1 MRTPWRVLSLIS
13 SNAVRTGP
21 TVKPPEASST
31 RGVRTAVPTHV
42 RYNVL
47 LLTFC
52 ITFMMYLDRAVMG
65 SATPA
70 IMSEFHVTK
79 IGMGWSTSAF
89 NWSYALFQ
97 VPGGWL
103 ADRYGPRL
111 VLTCALAWWSIFTS
125 ATGLAYNAISLA
137 IARFCFGVGEA
148 AAFPSSSRA
157 LLRWLPANQR
167 AFGQGFQHAGSRF
180 GAALAPLIVLLLI
193 ARFNWQ
199 SIFFILGATGVL
211 WSIAWYFYYRND
223 PREHAA
229 VNAAEVDLIGV
240 GSQLKVH
247 AGKGPVPW
255 ACILASHDLWYLSAM
270 YFCYGWVL
278 WLYLQWL
285 PTYFIEARHFTA
297 IKTGLATS
305 VPLLAATVTNVAGGW
320 ISDKLAHRWSDLRRG
335 RTRVSVIGFAIA
347 GLALIPGVLVQNNVI
362 SLAWITIALAGLELT
377 VAVSW
382 AICLD
387 IGGEFTGSVSAVM
400 NMLGNIG
407 GAIAAVVIGYLSTLL
422 GWNWP
427 FLTASVLCMIA
438 GLLATRIDPQRSAV
452 SERAK

>member
-1 MRTPWRVLSLIS
+1 
-13 SNAVRTGP
+13 
-21 TVKPPEASST
+21 
-31 RGVRTAVPTHV
+31 
-42 RYNVL
+42 
-47 LLTFC
+47 
-52 ITFMMYLDRAVMG
+52 MMYVDRAVMG

-70 IMSEFHVTK
+70 IMREFHLTK

-111 VLTCALAWWSIFTS
+111 VLACALAWWSIFTS
-125 ATGLAYNAISLA
+125 ATGMSYNAISLA
-137 IARFCFGVGEA
+137 TARFFFGVGEA

-157 LLRWLPANQR
+157 LVPWLPVSQR

-180 GAALAPLIVLLLI
+180 GAAVAPLIVMLLI
-193 ARFNWQ
+193 ARLNWQ
-199 SIFFILGATGVL
+199 AAFYLLGGVGVI
-211 WSIAWYFYYRND
+211 WAAAWYWYYRDD
-223 PREHAA
+223 PRDHPG
-229 VNAAEVDLIGV
+229 VNEEEAGLIGA
-240 GSQLKVH
+240 GPRLKVR
-247 AGKGPVPW
+247 AAKGPVPW
-255 ACILASHDLWYLSAM
+255 RCILSSPDLWYLSAM

-285 PTYFIEARHFTA
+285 PTYFVEARHFTA
-297 IKTGLATS
+297 VKTGLAAS

-320 ISDKLAHRWSDLRRG
+320 ISDKLARRWGNLRRG

-347 GLALIPGVLVQNNVI
+347 GLALVPGVLAEDNVI
-362 SLAWITIALAGLELT
+362 SLAWLTLALAGLELT

-407 GAIAAVVIGYLSTLL
+407 GALAAVVIGYLSTLY
-422 GWNWP
+422 GWNLA
-427 FLTASVLCMIA
+427 FLTASVLCIIA
-438 GLLATRIDPQRSAV
+438 AVLATQINPGRSAV
-452 SERAK
+452 E

>member
-1 MRTPWRVLSLIS
+1 
-13 SNAVRTGP
+13 
-21 TVKPPEASST
+21 
-31 RGVRTAVPTHV
+31 VRTAPPAKPPTPSAPAAAPSHA

-52 ITFMMYLDRAVMG
+52 ITFMMYIDRTVMG
-65 SATPA
+65 SATPY
-70 IMSEFHVTK
+70 IMHEFHLDK
-79 IGMGWSTSAF
+79 IAIGWSTSAF

-111 VLTCALAWWSIFTS
+111 VLACALAWWSIFTS
-125 ATGLAYNAISLA
+125 ATGLSYSAISLA
-137 IARFCFGVGEA
+137 CARFFFGVGEA

-157 LLRWLPANQR
+157 LVRWLPVSQR

-180 GAALAPLIVLLLI
+180 GAALAPLIVMLLI
-193 ARFNWQ
+193 ARLNWQ
-199 SIFFILGATGVL
+199 SVFYILGATGIL
-211 WSIAWYFYYRND
+211 WAVVWHYYYRDD
-223 PREHAA
+223 PREHPA
-229 VNAAEVDLIGV
+229 VNTAEIDLIGV
-240 GSQLKVH
+240 GRQPQRP
-247 AGKGPVPW
+247 ARAAVPW
-255 ACILASHDLWYLSAM
+255 ACILASRDLWYLSAM
-270 YFCYGWVL
+270 YFCYGFVL

-285 PTYFIEARHFTA
+285 PTYFIEERHFTA
-297 IKTGLATS
+297 IRTGLAAS

-320 ISDKLAHRWSDLRRG
+320 ISDKLAHHWSDLRRG

-347 GLALIPGVLVQNNVI
+347 GLALVPGVLVRNNII
-362 SLAWITIALAGLELT
+362 SLAWLTIALAGLELT

-387 IGGEFTGSVSAVM
+387 IGGDFTGSVSAIM

-407 GAIAAVVIGYLSTLL
+407 GAIAAIVIGYLSTLL

-427 FLTASVLCMIA
+427 FLTASVLCIIA
-438 GLLATRIDPQRSAV
+438 ALLATRINPGRSAV
-452 SERAK
+452 SEIAR

>member
-1 MRTPWRVLSLIS
+1 MRT
-13 SNAVRTGP
+13 AP
-21 TVKPPEASST
+21 TATPST
-31 RGVRTAVPTHV
+31 SGARAAAPSHT

-52 ITFMMYLDRAVMG
+52 ITFMMYVDRAVMG

-70 IMSEFHVTK
+70 IMDQFHLTK

-111 VLTCALAWWSIFTS
+111 VLACALAWWSIFTS
-125 ATGLAYNAISLA
+125 VTGLSYSAVSLA
-137 IARFCFGVGEA
+137 VARFFFGVGEA

-157 LLRWLPANQR
+157 LVRWLPVSQR

-180 GAALAPLIVLLLI
+180 GAALAPLIVMLLI
-193 ARFNWQ
+193 ARLNWQ
-199 SIFFILGATGVL
+199 SVFYLLGATGVI
-211 WSIAWYFYYRND
+211 WAVIWYYYYRDD
-223 PREHAA
+223 PRQHPA
-229 VNAAEVDLIGV
+229 VNAAEIEHIGLALV
-240 GSQLKVH
+240 PPRPVNT
-247 AGKGPVPW
+247 AVPW
-255 ACILASHDLWYLSAM
+255 ACILASRDLWYLSAM

-297 IKTGLATS
+297 IKTGLAAS
-305 VPLLAATVTNVAGGW
+305 VPLLAATVTNIAGGW
-320 ISDKLAHRWSDLRRG
+320 ISDKLAHHWSDLRRG

-347 GLALIPGVLVQNNVI
+347 GLALIPGVLAQNNIV
-362 SLAWITIALAGLELT
+362 SLAWLTIALAGLELT

-387 IGGEFTGSVSAVM
+387 IGGDFTGSVSAIM

-427 FLTASVLCMIA
+427 FLSASVLCMIA
-438 GLLATRIDPQRSAV
+438 ALLATRINPSRSAV
-452 SERAK
+452 SEVVS

>member
-1 MRTPWRVLSLIS
+1 
-13 SNAVRTGP
+13 
-21 TVKPPEASST
+21 
-31 RGVRTAVPTHV
+31 
-42 RYNVL
+42 
-47 LLTFC
+47 
-52 ITFMMYLDRAVMG
+52 MYLDRTVIG

-70 IMSEFHVTK
+70 IMKEFHLTK
-79 IGMGWSTSAF
+79 IGMGWSASAF

-111 VLTCALAWWSIFTS
+111 VLGFALAWWSIFTS
-125 ATGLAYNAISLA
+125 VTGLAYNAISLA
-137 IARFCFGVGEA
+137 VARFCFGVGEA

-157 LLRWLPANQR
+157 LVRWLPARQR
-167 AFGQGFQHAGSRF
+167 AFGQGFQHSGSRF
-180 GAALAPLIVLLLI
+180 GAAVAPLIVIVLAGL
-193 ARFNWQ
+193 RWQ
-199 SIFFILGATGVL
+199 SVFHLLGAVGVV
-211 WSIAWYFYYRND
+211 WAVIWYFYYRDD
-223 PREHAA
+223 PRDHPA
-229 VNAAEVDLIGV
+229 VNPEEVSVISEGL
-240 GSQLKVH
+240 QPKLKT
-247 AGKGPVPW
+247 ATGKVPW
-255 ACILASHDLWYLSAM
+255 ACILSSRDLWYLSAM

-285 PTYFIEARHFTA
+285 PTYFVEARHFTA
-297 IKTGLATS
+297 VKTGLAAS

-320 ISDKLAHRWSDLRRG
+320 ISDKLAHYWRDLRRG

-347 GLALIPGVLVQNNVI
+347 GLALIPGVLVKNNLI

-387 IGGEFTGSVSAVM
+387 IGGEFTGSVSSVM

-407 GAIAAVVIGYLSTLL
+407 GALAAVVIGYLSTLF

-427 FLTASVLCMIA
+427 FLTASVLCIIA
-438 GLLATRIDPQRSAV
+438 SLLATRIDPQRSAV
-452 SERAK
+452 SKHAL

>member
-1 MRTPWRVLSLIS
+1 MRTAQTIS
-13 SNAVRTGP
+13 PPAAV
-21 TVKPPEASST
+21 A
-31 RGVRTAVPTHV
+31 TAPTHV

-52 ITFMMYLDRAVMG
+52 ITFMMYVDRAVMG

-70 IMSEFHVTK
+70 IMREFHLTK

-111 VLTCALAWWSIFTS
+111 VLACALAWWSIFTS
-125 ATGLAYNAISLA
+125 ATGLSYSAMSLA
-137 IARFCFGVGEA
+137 FARFFFGVGEA

-157 LLRWLPANQR
+157 LVRWLPVGQR

-180 GAALAPLIVLLLI
+180 GAALAPLIVMLLI
-193 ARFNWQ
+193 SRFNWQ
-199 SIFFILGATGVL
+199 SVFYLLGLTGVV
-211 WSIAWYFYYRND
+211 WAGIWYFYYRDD
-223 PREHAA
+223 PRDHAA
-229 VNAAEVDLIGV
+229 VNSEEVAIIGPRV
-240 GSQLKVH
+240 QVLQAK
-247 AGKGPVPW
+247 ATVPW
-255 ACILASHDLWYLSAM
+255 ACILASRDLWYLSAM

-297 IKTGLATS
+297 IKTGLAAS
-305 VPLLAATVTNVAGGW
+305 IPLLAATVTNITGGW

-347 GLALIPGVLVQNNVI
+347 GLALIPGVLVKNNII
-362 SLAWITIALAGLELT
+362 SLAWITLALAGLELT

-400 NMLGNIG
+400 NTLGNLG
-407 GAIAAVVIGYLSTLL
+407 GAIAAVVIGYLSTLF

-427 FLTASVLCMIA
+427 FLTASVLCIIA
-438 GLLATRIDPQRSAV
+438 ALLATRINPGRSAV
-452 SERAK
+452 KAVSELQT

>member
-1 MRTPWRVLSLIS
+1 
-13 SNAVRTGP
+13 VRSAQTA
-21 TVKPPEASST
+21 KPPEAAAA
-31 RGVRTAVPTHV
+31 RDAVAMAPSRV

-52 ITFMMYLDRAVMG
+52 ITFMMYVDRAVMG

-70 IMSEFHVTK
+70 IMREFHMDK

-111 VLTCALAWWSIFTS
+111 VLACALAWWSIFTS
-125 ATGLAYNAISLA
+125 ATGLSYDAISLA
-137 IARFCFGVGEA
+137 CARFFFGVGEA

-157 LLRWLPANQR
+157 LVRWLPVRQR

-180 GAALAPLIVLLLI
+180 GAALAPLIVMFLI
-193 ARFNWQ
+193 ARLNWQ
-199 SIFFILGATGVL
+199 SVFYILGVTGVI
-211 WSIAWYFYYRND
+211 WAVVWYYYYRDD
-223 PREHAA
+223 PREHRSA
-229 VNAAEVDLIGV
+229 NAAEVDVIEV
-240 GSQLKVH
+240 GPQLEVR
-247 AGKGPVPW
+247 AAKGPVPW
-255 ACILASHDLWYLSAM
+255 SCILRSRDLWYLSAM

-297 IKTGLATS
+297 IKTGLAAS
-305 VPLLAATVTNVAGGW
+305 IPLLAATVTNIAGGW

-347 GLALIPGVLVQNNVI
+347 GLALVPGVLVENNVI

-407 GAIAAVVIGYLSTLL
+407 GAIAAVVIGYLSTLF

-427 FLTASVLCMIA
+427 FLTASVLCIIA
-438 GLLATRIDPQRSAV
+438 AGLATRINPQKSAV
-452 SERAK
+452 SESAL

>member
-1 MRTPWRVLSLIS
+1 MRSAQTAKI
-13 SNAVRTGP
+13 P
-21 TVKPPEASST
+21 TQPPAPNTVAAPPS
-31 RGVRTAVPTHV
+31 HV

-52 ITFMMYLDRAVMG
+52 ITFMMYVDRAVMA

-70 IMSEFHVTK
+70 IMREFHLSK
-79 IGMGWSTSAF
+79 IAMGWSTSAF

-103 ADRYGPRL
+103 ADRFGPRL
-111 VLTCALAWWSIFTS
+111 VLACALAWWSIFTT
-125 ATGLAYNAISLA
+125 ATGFSYNALSLA
-137 IARFCFGVGEA
+137 LTRFFFGAGEA

-157 LLRWLPANQR
+157 LVRWLPVRQR

-180 GAALAPLIVLLLI
+180 GAAVAPVSVLLIVRL
-193 ARFNWQ
+193 NWQ
-199 SIFFILGATGVL
+199 SVFYVLGAMGVI
-211 WSIAWYFYYRND
+211 WAAVWYYYYRDD
-223 PREHAA
+223 PREHSA
-229 VNAAEVDLIGV
+229 VNVAELELIDVDLQTK
-240 GSQLKVH
+240 SRP
-247 AGKGPVPW
+247 AKGPVPW
-255 ACILASHDLWYLSAM
+255 ASILASRDLWYLSAM

-278 WLYLQWL
+278 WLYMLWL

-305 VPLLAATVTNVAGGW
+305 IPLLAATVTNVAGGW
-320 ISDKLAHRWSDLRRG
+320 ISDKLARRWSDLRRG

-362 SLAWITIALAGLELT
+362 SLAWITVALAGLELT

-387 IGGEFTGSVSAVM
+387 IGGEFTGSVSSIM

-427 FLTASVLCMIA
+427 FLTASVLCVIA
-438 GLLATRIDPQRSAV
+438 ALLATQINPRRSAV
-452 SERAK
+452 SEPVI

>member
-1 MRTPWRVLSLIS
+1 
-13 SNAVRTGP
+13 
-21 TVKPPEASST
+21 
-31 RGVRTAVPTHV
+31 
-42 RYNVL
+42 
-47 LLTFC
+47 
-52 ITFMMYLDRAVMG
+52 MMYLDRAVMG

-70 IMSEFHVTK
+70 IMAEFHINK

-111 VLTCALAWWSIFTS
+111 ILAGALAWWSIFTS
-125 ATGLAYNAISLA
+125 ATGLSYSAMSLA
-137 IARFCFGVGEA
+137 LARFFFGVGEA

-157 LLRWLPANQR
+157 LLRWLPVRQR

-180 GAALAPLIVLLLI
+180 GAAMAPLIVALISMIAPFSWRYVFYLL
-193 ARFNWQ
+193 
-199 SIFFILGATGVL
+199 GVIGVV
-211 WSIAWYFYYRND
+211 WAVIWYSYYRDN
-223 PREHAA
+223 PRQHSS
-229 VNAAEVDLIGV
+229 VNEEEIDVIDAGP
-240 GSQLKVH
+240 QLRIRQQTRV
-247 AGKGPVPW
+247 VPW
-255 ACILASHDLWYLSAM
+255 KCILASHDLWYLSAM

-297 IKTGLATS
+297 IKSGLFTS
-305 VPLLAATVTNVAGGW
+305 VPLLAATLTNVAGGW
-320 ISDKLAHRWSDLRRG
+320 ISDHLARRWENLRHG
-335 RTRVSVIGFAIA
+335 RCRVSIIGFAVAGIA
-347 GLALIPGVLVQNNVI
+347 LVPGVLARSNYL
-362 SLAWITIALAGLELT
+362 SLAWITLALAGLELT

-387 IGGEFTGSVSAVM
+387 IGGEFTGSVSAIM

-407 GAIAAVVIGYLSTLL
+407 GAVAAVVIGYLSTLY

-427 FLTASVLCMIA
+427 FLTASVLCIIA
-438 GLLATRIDPQRSAV
+438 AVLATRINPSRSAV
-452 SERAK
+452 SEFVS